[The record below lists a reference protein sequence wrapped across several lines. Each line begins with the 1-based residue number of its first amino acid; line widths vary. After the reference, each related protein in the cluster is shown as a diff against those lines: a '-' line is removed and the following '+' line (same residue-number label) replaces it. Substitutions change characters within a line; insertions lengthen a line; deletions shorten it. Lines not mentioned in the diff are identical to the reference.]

1 MRNSFRVA
9 AVALTIAALIPGSA
23 LASENIIKFFE
34 RNNDTFV
41 TQGEWAVFLVKAMGK
56 ENEVAGENAQIDFI
70 ALLEKNRIQPLEGWN
85 SSEFLSY
92 GAKAVTMV
100 QSLGLEDQLAP
111 DAKEA
116 DYVWFLE
123 SLGFHEGTPAQ
134 LVKATEALQRNIND
148 PVFQEV
154 IAFNVTLSSFAPKVS
169 DTARPKK

>member
-1 MRNSFRVA
+1 MRNSLRAA
-9 AVALTIAALIPGSA
+9 AVAIAVAMLLPGPA
-23 LASENIIKFFE
+23 TASENIIKFFE

-56 ENEVAGENAQIDFI
+56 ENEVAGEDAQIDFI
-70 ALLEKNRIQPLEGWN
+70 ALLEKNRIKPLEGWN

-100 QSLGLEDQLAP
+100 QSLGLEDQLPP
-111 DAKEA
+111 DAQEA

-123 SLGFHEGTPAQ
+123 SLGFHEGSPAQ

-148 PVFQEV
+148 PVFQEMN
-154 IAFNVTLSSFAPKVS
+154 AFNVSLTNFGPRVK